1 MRIIPAI
8 DIIDG
13 KCVRLSKGDYNTKI
27 IYNENP
33 LEVAKEFEA
42 HGIEYLHLVDL
53 DGAKSN
59 QIVNYKILEQIAT
72 KTKLKIDFGGGLKS
86 DSDLK
91 IAFESGANQITG
103 GSIAVKNRAIFEK
116 WIAEY
121 GADKIILGA
130 DANNEKVAVS
140 GWLEDSNEDLIPFIQ
155 EYQNKGIQYVI
166 CTDIAKDGMLEGPS
180 FDLYA
185 KILDQC
191 KFKSNLSDINKSS
204 FSDQS
209 KLSFSDQSQSSL
221 SPRAQSR
228 GEIKLIASGGI
239 STFDELPKLAELG
252 CEGTIIGKAIYE
264 GRISMKQLEQYILS
278 R

>member
-53 DGAKSN
+53 DGAKSSR
-59 QIVNYKILEQIAT
+59 IVNHKILEQIAT
-72 KTKLKIDFGGGLKS
+72 QTKLKIDFGGGLKS
-86 DSDLK
+86 DADLK

-103 GSIAVKNRAIFEK
+103 GSIAVKNREVFEQ
-116 WIAEY
+116 WITKF

-140 GWLEDSNEDLIPFIQ
+140 GWLEDSDEDLVPFIQ
-155 EYQNKGIQYVI
+155 NYQAKGIEYVI

-180 FDLYA
+180 FDLYKKIINQCAVTSSAVEKLA
-185 KILDQC
+185 KA
-191 KFKSNLSDINKSS
+191 K
-204 FSDQS
+204 
-209 KLSFSDQSQSSL
+209 
-221 SPRAQSR
+221 
-228 GEIKLIASGGI
+228 GIKLIASGGI

-264 GRISMKQLEQYILS
+264 GRISLKQLENYILTT
-278 R
+278 

>member
-42 HGIEYLHLVDL
+42 HGIKYLHLVDL
-53 DGAKSN
+53 DGAKSS

-72 KTKLKIDFGGGLKS
+72 QTSLKIDFGGGLKA

-103 GSIAVKNRAIFEK
+103 GSIAVKNRELFGK

-155 EYQNKGIQYVI
+155 DYHSKGIQYVI

-185 KILDQC
+185 KIL
-191 KFKSNLSDINKSS
+191 NENN
-204 FSDQS
+204 
-209 KLSFSDQSQSSL
+209 SL
-221 SPRAQSR
+221 
-228 GEIKLIASGGI
+228 KLIASGGI
-239 STFDELPKLAELG
+239 STFDELPRLAELG

-264 GRISMKQLEQYILS
+264 GRISLKQLENYIINK
-278 R
+278 